1 MGKSGVKWRRVSI
14 FTLLKELR
22 MNFIGEYTAKLD
34 AKGRVL
40 FPAALKRQLGESA
53 PEEFVVNRGF
63 ETCLVL
69 YPRPAWDAI
78 IAKLQKLNP
87 FKKENRMFIRQ
98 FNNGATP
105 LTLDSAGRLLLPKE
119 LLQYAAV
126 EADVYF
132 SANGN
137 KIEIWSKAQYESMM
151 QIDPDEFAELAE
163 KVMGA
168 LDLATDETI

>member
-1 MGKSGVKWRRVSI
+1 
-14 FTLLKELR
+14 
-22 MNFIGEYTAKLD
+22 MNFIGEYTAKID
-34 AKGRVL
+34 TKGRVL
-40 FPAALKRQLGESA
+40 FPAALKRQLGENA

-78 IAKLQKLNP
+78 SAKLQKLNQ

-105 LTLDSAGRLLLPKE
+105 LTLDGAGRLLLPKE
-119 LLQYAAV
+119 LLQYAII

-151 QIDPDEFAELAE
+151 QIDPDAFASLAE
-163 KVMGA
+163 KVMGTMD
-168 LDLATDETI
+168 LDTDETI